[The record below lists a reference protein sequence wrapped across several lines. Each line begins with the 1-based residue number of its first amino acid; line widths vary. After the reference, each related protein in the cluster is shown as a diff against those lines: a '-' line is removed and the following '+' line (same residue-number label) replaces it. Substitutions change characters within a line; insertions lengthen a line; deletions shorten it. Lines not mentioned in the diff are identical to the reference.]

1 VGPGGRIEIETRF
14 RNTPEGKV
22 AEVSITDDG
31 VGIEPS
37 DLPSIFDPFFTTKSL
52 GTGLGLTNARK
63 VIELHRGA
71 IEVSSEVGRGTKV
84 TVLLPYEPADGTE
97 TAEGYEVVRD
107 VEEAARASAP

>member
-1 VGPGGRIEIETRF
+1 
-14 RNTPEGKV
+14 V

-63 VIELHRGA
+63 VVELHRGA

-84 TVLLPYEPADGTE
+84 TVLLPYEPL
-97 TAEGYEVVRD
+97 EGSEAPENDEVERE
-107 VEEAARASAP
+107 VEEPARASVP